1 MRHEHKPC
9 PGSGRVDRPGRR
21 HGAAAAAA
29 ETPPAATV
37 FEEDGSI
44 AQSLSGAPGDPQ
56 AGRQTMEARGL
67 GNCYACHLVEATP
80 DIQFMGDIGP
90 ALHGAGSR
98 WSAAQLRGIVADAKH
113 TFPDS
118 MMPSFYKSAGFLRPG
133 EGYTAKPATEPLPPL
148 LTAQQVEDVVSYLLS
163 LK

>member
-1 MRHEHKPC
+1 PLNRAL
-9 PGSGRVDRPGRR
+9 RLARPICLSIQECVMNINLAPVLAVLTALAG
-21 HGAAAAAA
+21 GTATAAA

-90 ALHGAGSR
+90 ALDGA
-98 WSAAQLRGIVADAKH
+98 
-113 TFPDS
+113 
-118 MMPSFYKSAGFLRPG
+118 
-133 EGYTAKPATEPLPPL
+133 
-148 LTAQQVEDVVSYLLS
+148 
-163 LK
+163 